1 MNIPKKHTLRVDTLR
16 ISYKRRFWSI
26 LNPFKFFGR
35 TIDPCNKQFCF
46 TSLRWKHSK
55 IEIKQ
60 KNSLVQ
66 TWHIPSRYGTFTYI
80 YSSWFLWPP
89 VDKCTSPM
97 DPIGMYDY
105 IYIYVSYIWLS
116 NWIIFPQVSGLK
128 NPQIKTNVWLR
139 HSQRR
144 SPVSGGIIS
153 HLQLCNNNK
162 SNSHNRRWRKKH
174 SQNIQTYFP

>member
-1 MNIPKKHTLRVDTLR
+1 MNIPKKHTLWVDTLR

-35 TIDPCNKQFCF
+35 TIDPCNKQFWF

-105 IYIYVSYIWLS
+105 IYICILYL
-116 NWIIFPQVSGLK
+116 IIKLNHFPPSFGAQESPNK
-128 NPQIKTNVWLR
+128 NKRLA
-139 HSQRR
+139 
-144 SPVSGGIIS
+144 SP
-153 HLQLCNNNK
+153 LTKALPCF
-162 SNSHNRRWRKKH
+162 RWNH
-174 SQNIQTYFP
+174 QPPSAL